1 MMRDSSN
8 YLEKEYISIKEW
20 CQMKFPLIFILDFT
34 NHLRYAIYGNLGI
47 KN

>member
-34 NHLRYAIYGNLGI
+34 NHIALCDIRKLRH
-47 KN
+47 